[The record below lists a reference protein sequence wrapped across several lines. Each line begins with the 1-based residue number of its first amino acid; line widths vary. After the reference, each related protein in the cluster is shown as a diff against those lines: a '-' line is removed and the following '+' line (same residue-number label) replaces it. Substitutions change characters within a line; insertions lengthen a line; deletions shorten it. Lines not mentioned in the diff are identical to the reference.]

1 MREHWSTWAR
11 QAEPL
16 MWHDT
21 APGGD
26 ALWRWRAS
34 PRLAAADVLEVLER
48 VGQGVTGL
56 RPGLQPHRAEALLRQ
71 LASQGWRVEA
81 APLSA
86 GHRQVRVQVGSHTF
100 MLNVRVAVEPELV
113 GLNQVT

>member
-1 MREHWSTWAR
+1 M
-11 QAEPL
+11 
-16 MWHDT
+16 
-21 APGGD
+21 APDGD

-48 VGQGVTGL
+48 VAQGVTGL

-71 LASQGWRVEA
+71 LASQGWCVEA
-81 APLSA
+81 APWSA

-100 MLNVRVAVEPELV
+100 MLSVRLAVEPELV